1 MKTGGRHVAR
11 AKGFML
17 VEVMAALALL
27 GIAFAG
33 LSPLVIVT
41 LQGVD
46 TARRVTT
53 ASEFARDKIE
63 DIRSLGYASVAGGSD
78 TVTESGTGASF
89 ARAWTSAAGPSANT
103 KLVTVTVSWT
113 ARIAHTV
120 SLQTIVACT
129 WTAGVCQ

>member
-33 LSPLVIVT
+33 LSPLMTVT
-41 LQGVD
+41 LRSMD
-46 TARRVTT
+46 HARRVTT
-53 ASEFARDKIE
+53 ATEFARDKVE
-63 DIRSLGYASVAGGSD
+63 DIRNTAYTAVASGSD
-78 TVTESGTGASF
+78 TVTEGGTGATY
-89 ARAWTSAAGPSANT
+89 ARTWTSAAGPSANT

-113 ARIAHTV
+113 ARTAHTV
-120 SLQTIVACT
+120 SLQTIIA
-129 WTAGVCQ
+129 Q

>member
-11 AKGFML
+11 SKGFML

-33 LSPLVIVT
+33 LSPLVITT
-41 LQGVD
+41 LRSMD
-46 TARRVTT
+46 HARRVTT

-63 DIRSLGYASVAGGSD
+63 DIRNTAYTAVASGSD
-78 TVTESGTGASF
+78 TVTEGGTGATY
-89 ARAWTSAAGPSANT
+89 ARTWTSAAGPSANT

-113 ARIAHTV
+113 ARTSHTV
-120 SLQTIVACT
+120 SVQTIVAL
-129 WTAGVCQ
+129 

>member
-1 MKTGGRHVAR
+1 MKTSGRHVAR

-41 LQGVD
+41 LRGVD
-46 TARRVTT
+46 AARRVTA

-63 DIRSLGYASVAGGSD
+63 DVRSTAYASVASGSD
-78 TVTESGTGASF
+78 TVTESGTSTTY
-89 ARAWTSAAGPSANT
+89 ARTWTSAAGPSANT

-120 SLQTIVACT
+120 SLQTIVA
-129 WTAGVCQ
+129 Q

>member
-33 LSPLVIVT
+33 LSPLVITT
-41 LQGVD
+41 LRSVD
-46 TARRVTT
+46 HARRVTT
-53 ASEFARDKIE
+53 ATEFARDKIE
-63 DIRSLGYASVAGGSD
+63 EIRSTAYTSVASGSD
-78 TVTESGTGASF
+78 TVTESGTGASY
-89 ARAWTSAAGPSANT
+89 ARTWTSAAGPSTNT

-113 ARIAHTV
+113 ARTAHTV
-120 SLQTIVACT
+120 SLQTIVT
-129 WTAGVCQ
+129 SIP

>member
-11 AKGFML
+11 AEGFML

-33 LSPLVIVT
+33 LSPLVMVT
-41 LQGVD
+41 LRSMD
-46 TARRVTT
+46 HARRVTT

-63 DIRSLGYASVAGGSD
+63 DIRNTAYTAVASGSD
-78 TVTESGTGASF
+78 TVTEGGTGATY
-89 ARAWTSAAGPSANT
+89 ARTWTSAAGPSANT

-113 ARIAHTV
+113 ARTAHTV
-120 SLQTIVACT
+120 SLQTIVT
-129 WTAGVCQ
+129 PIP